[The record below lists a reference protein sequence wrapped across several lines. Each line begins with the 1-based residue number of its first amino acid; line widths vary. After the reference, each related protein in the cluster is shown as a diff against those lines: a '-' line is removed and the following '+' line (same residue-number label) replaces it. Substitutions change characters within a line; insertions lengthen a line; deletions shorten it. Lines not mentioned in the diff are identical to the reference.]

1 MRTCAARLAYH
12 RPMIILQEASL
23 RSKNRPHPVGCAS
36 LAARVSK
43 DYGNYPAGGCVEVT
57 AQEYVVMLACLML
70 QASSRRVQYE
80 IMFVHYKAILNKYVR
95 DVASI

>member
-1 MRTCAARLAYH
+1 M
-12 RPMIILQEASL
+12 
-23 RSKNRPHPVGCAS
+23 
-36 LAARVSK
+36 
-43 DYGNYPAGGCVEVT
+43 EVT